1 MAFWWQRAT
10 GCLNLSLVHCCRPRF
25 ENWGEMEDRGL
36 QRQRH
41 QRVLTVLCH
50 QALQK
55 GGAGPPQ
62 PLRSAF
68 PTRSRRALFQWP
80 FKGRRETRSALHRL
94 DLEPELRLWGGLLS
108 SFRSPS
114 LTASDPYLTTFKA
127 VQFPCWSEGP
137 GFHRGDE
144 DPRRGPQTKEQ
155 GWPAVRYR
163 RSAAMLTQGEA
174 SLSAL
179 RVLLHRFRLWRAIA
193 AMVSLVPLRQR
204 CPCGRSDP
212 LVLCSAFG
220 FLALRCLSSSWS
232 RFSAEQS
239 CLLFPE
245 VCRCAGLD
253 FLYLPHI
260 SVDKCTVVL
269 FECRV

>member
-1 MAFWWQRAT
+1 
-10 GCLNLSLVHCCRPRF
+10 
-25 ENWGEMEDRGL
+25 
-36 QRQRH
+36 
-41 QRVLTVLCH
+41 
-50 QALQK
+50 
-55 GGAGPPQ
+55 
-62 PLRSAF
+62 
-68 PTRSRRALFQWP
+68 
-80 FKGRRETRSALHRL
+80 
-94 DLEPELRLWGGLLS
+94 
-108 SFRSPS
+108 
-114 LTASDPYLTTFKA
+114 
-127 VQFPCWSEGP
+127 
-137 GFHRGDE
+137 
-144 DPRRGPQTKEQ
+144 
-155 GWPAVRYR
+155 
-163 RSAAMLTQGEA
+163 MLTHGEA
-174 SLSAL
+174 SLSAS
-179 RVLLHRFRLWRAIA
+179 RVVLHIFRLWRAIA